1 VSGPDGYR
9 LLAEALEAAAQ
20 ERGKLAKIE
29 LLAGALRGLSGARL
43 AIAARLLSGSPFA
56 EWEQQVT
63 SAGWATLARAAS
75 AVTGWDLETIG
86 SCAGAIGDLGE
97 AVSLLIEPGGAEQ
110 TSSPLSAARF
120 ARRDLRSRPTQK
132 LAGGDPPTPP
142 APAGRGSELTI
153 LEVDQALR
161 GLASQRKAAQKQQAI
176 EELLRRSSPV
186 EAKYLVKTLSGGLR
200 TGADI
205 LTVEEAIARA
215 FERDREAVARARRDC
230 GDIGETA
237 VAARDGRLE
246 EITFRLF
253 HPIGFMLASP
263 IEDPAEVVPDLSSLA
278 IEEKFDGIRAHAH
291 KSGSRVALFSRTLDD
306 VTLQFPEIA
315 MALALAPGE
324 FLLDGEIV
332 AWRRAPAEDSSVE
345 ASSFA
350 QASEDRSAKA
360 EGPDSFQRL
369 QRRLGRKAPE
379 PELLSEIPTAFIGY
393 DCLARGG
400 APLFEEPW
408 QERRR
413 HLEEIAAAYER
424 LRVSEVFRAGSVE
437 ELESLFAR
445 ARARGNEGLMFKQ
458 RTSSYQAGKRG
469 KAWRKWKKALA
480 TLDVVVTAVEQGHG
494 KRAGML
500 SDYTFAV
507 RDGDRFVNIG
517 KAYSGLTD
525 EEIRRMGTHFRSI
538 TTGRYGPV
546 RAVRPEVV
554 IEVAFDAIQKSN
566 RHKSG
571 FALRFP
577 RIVRLRPD
585 KPPAE
590 ATSLEEVRQL
600 CEKPAVSRPAETE
613 QP

>member
-1 VSGPDGYR
+1 MNEANSGYGI
-9 LLAEALEAAAQ
+9 LADALERAAG

-29 LLAGALRGLSGARL
+29 LLAGALRGLEGARL
-43 AIAARLLSGSPFA
+43 AIGARLLCGSPFA
-56 EWEQQVT
+56 EWDQQVT
-63 SAGWATLARAAS
+63 SAGWATLARAAA

-86 SCAGAIGDLGE
+86 ACAGAIGDLGE
-97 AVSLLIEPGGAEQ
+97 AVALLLEPGSKP
-110 TSSPLSAARF
+110 SSLS
-120 ARRDLRSRPTQK
+120 S
-132 LAGGDPPTPP
+132 GG
-142 APAGRGSELTI
+142 GLTI
-153 LEVDQALR
+153 LDVDQELR
-161 GLASQRKAAQKQQAI
+161 GLAGLRKGAQKQEAI
-176 EELLRRSSPV
+176 ERLLRRASPV

-215 FERDREAVARARRDC
+215 FGVDREAVARARRDC

-237 VAARDGRLE
+237 VAARDARLH

-263 IEDPAEVVPDLSSLA
+263 IEDPAEVVPELPSFA
-278 IEEKFDGIRAHAH
+278 IEQKFDGIRAHAH

-306 VTLQFPEIA
+306 VTVQFPEIA
-315 MALALAPGE
+315 IAMALAPGE

-332 AWRRAPAEDSSVE
+332 AWRRTPDADSSAE
-345 ASSFA
+345 
-350 QASEDRSAKA
+350 A
-360 EGPDSFQRL
+360 EGPDLFQRL

-379 PELLSEIPTAFIGY
+379 PELLSEIPTAFIAY
-393 DCLARGG
+393 DCLARDGQ
-400 APLFEEPW
+400 PLFEATW
-408 QERRR
+408 RERRR
-413 HLEEIAAAYER
+413 HLEEIAAAWER
-424 LRVSEVFRAGSVE
+424 LRVSEVFAAATAE
-437 ELESLFAR
+437 EMESLFTL
-445 ARARGNEGLMFKQ
+445 ARARGNEGLMLK
-458 RTSSYQAGKRG
+458 RLDSTYQAGKRG

-554 IEVAFDAIQKSN
+554 IEVAFDAVQKSS

-571 FALRFP
+571 YALRFP

-585 KPPAE
+585 RIPADISTLE
-590 ATSLEEVRQL
+590 DVSLIVENR
-600 CEKPAVSRPAETE
+600 
-613 QP
+613 

>member
-1 VSGPDGYR
+1 MSGPDGYR
-9 LLAEALEAAAQ
+9 LLAEALEAAAGQ
-20 ERGKLAKIE
+20 RSKLAKIE

-63 SAGWATLARAAS
+63 SAGWATLARAAA

-97 AVSLLIEPGGAEQ
+97 AISLLLEPLTVQA
-110 TSSPLSAARF
+110 SSP
-120 ARRDLRSRPTQK
+120 RPSP
-132 LAGGDPPTPP
+132 GE
-142 APAGRGSELTI
+142 RGEELTI
-153 LEVDQALR
+153 LEVDRALR
-161 GLASQRKAAQKQQAI
+161 SLATLRKAAEKQQAI

-205 LTVEEAIARA
+205 LTVEESIARA

-263 IEDPAEVVPDLSSLA
+263 IEDPEEVVPELSTFA

-291 KSGSRVALFSRTLDD
+291 KSGSHVALFSRTLDD

-332 AWRRAPAEDSSVE
+332 AWRGSPPE
-345 ASSFA
+345 
-350 QASEDRSAKA
+350 

-379 PELLSEIPTAFIGY
+379 PELLSEIPTAFIAY
-393 DCLARGG
+393 DCLARDG
-400 APLFEEPW
+400 APLFEETW

-413 HLEEIAAAYER
+413 HLEEIGAAYEQMR
-424 LRVSEVFRAGSVE
+424 ISEVSSAGSIE

-445 ARARGNEGLMFKQ
+445 ARARGNEGLMFK
-458 RTSSYQAGKRG
+458 RRDSSYQAGKRG

-546 RAVRPEVV
+546 RAVSPEVV
-554 IEVAFDAIQKSN
+554 IEVAFDTIQKSN

-585 KPPAE
+585 KTPAD
-590 ATSLEEVRQL
+590 ASTLEDVHHL
-600 CEKPAVSRPAETE
+600 YETITRGS
-613 QP
+613 PMSGAGV